1 MLRNPL
7 GHAFLDSAA
16 GAGGAGAVAAFAAA
30 GVVKSARIVAAAILL
45 LALGAGVGAAAR
57 EQANFKTGQLTIH
70 SEGQRV
76 DYQVEVADNNHL
88 RRLGLMHRQNLPE
101 NQGML
106 LLFAQP
112 QQASIW
118 MKNTFIPL
126 DLLYIDD
133 QGRIV
138 KIVENAIPRS
148 TGAMRSNGKVKAVLE
163 LNAGQVSKWGLA
175 VGDRVS
181 HSAR

>member
-1 MLRNPL
+1 MLRNLL
-7 GHAFLDSAA
+7 GTAFLNSVA
-16 GAGGAGAVAAFAAA
+16 GAGGAGAVVAAR
-30 GVVKSARIVAAAILL
+30 GVKSAKAIAAAILL
-45 LALGAGVGAAAR
+45 LALGAGVAAAAR
-57 EQANFKTGQLTIH
+57 EQANFKTGRLTIH
-70 SEGQRV
+70 ADGRKV
-76 DYQVEVADNNHL
+76 DYQVEVADNNRL
-88 RRLGLMHRQNLPE
+88 RGLGLMHRHSLPE

-112 QQASIW
+112 QRASIW

-138 KIVENAIPRS
+138 KILENAIPRS

-163 LNAGQVSKWGLA
+163 LNAGQVNKWGMA

-181 HSAR
+181 HSAH

>member
-7 GHAFLDSAA
+7 GAAVLNSAA
-16 GAGGAGAVAAFAAA
+16 GAGGAGVVVAAG
-30 GVVKSARIVAAAILL
+30 GVKGVRAVAAAILL
-45 LALGAGVGAAAR
+45 LALAAGVGAAAR
-57 EQANFKTGQLTIH
+57 EQANFKTGRLTIH
-70 SEGQRV
+70 AEGRQVNYR
-76 DYQVEVADNNHL
+76 VEVADNNRL
-88 RRLGLMHRQNLPE
+88 RRLGLMHRHSLPE

-112 QQASIW
+112 QRASIW

-126 DLLYIDD
+126 DLLYIDN

>member
-7 GHAFLDSAA
+7 GAVFLNSAA
-16 GAGGAGAVAAFAAA
+16 GAGGAGAVVAAR
-30 GVVKSARIVAAAILL
+30 VVKGAWAVVAALLL
-45 LALGAGVGAAAR
+45 LALAAGVGAAAR
-57 EQANFKTGQLTIH
+57 EQAHFKTGRLTIH
-70 SEGQRV
+70 AEGRQV
-76 DYQVEVADNNHL
+76 DYQVEVADNNRL
-88 RRLGLMHRQNLPE
+88 RRLGLMHRRSLPE

-112 QQASIW
+112 QRASIW

>member
-1 MLRNPL
+1 M
-7 GHAFLDSAA
+7 
-16 GAGGAGAVAAFAAA
+16 
-30 GVVKSARIVAAAILL
+30 
-45 LALGAGVGAAAR
+45 
-57 EQANFKTGQLTIH
+57 
-70 SEGQRV
+70 
-76 DYQVEVADNNHL
+76 DYQVEVADNNRL

-112 QQASIW
+112 QRASIW

-181 HSAR
+181 HSVR

>member
-7 GHAFLDSAA
+7 GTAFLNSVA
-16 GAGGAGAVAAFAAA
+16 GAGGAGAVVAA
-30 GVVKSARIVAAAILL
+30 GVVRGARAVAAAILL
-45 LALGAGVGAAAR
+45 LALGAGVAAAAR
-57 EQANFKTGQLTIH
+57 EQAHFKTGRLTIH
-70 SEGQRV
+70 AGGQKV
-76 DYQVEVADNNHL
+76 DYQVEVADNNRL
-88 RRLGLMHRQNLPE
+88 RGLGLMHRHSLPE

-112 QQASIW
+112 QRASIW

-163 LNAGQVSKWGLA
+163 LNAGQVNKWGMA

-181 HSAR
+181 HSTR

>member
-1 MLRNPL
+1 MLRNLL
-7 GHAFLDSAA
+7 GTAFLNSV
-16 GAGGAGAVAAFAAA
+16 GGVGGAGAVVAA
-30 GVVKSARIVAAAILL
+30 GVVKSARAVAAAILL
-45 LALGAGVGAAAR
+45 LALGAGVAAAAR
-57 EQANFKTGQLTIH
+57 EQANFKTGRLTIH
-70 SEGQRV
+70 ADGRKV
-76 DYQVEVADNNHL
+76 DYQVEVADNNRL
-88 RRLGLMHRQNLPE
+88 RGLGLMHRHSLPE

-112 QQASIW
+112 QRASIW

-163 LNAGQVSKWGLA
+163 LNAGQVDKWGMA